1 MCTIII
7 CYYQSFQFYLLYK
20 LLKMEIPILNQ
31 IKFLGIRP
39 LKEGESNPNALKIF
53 RNLHP
58 GEMYYFYDGCDISE
72 ERIELK

>member
-1 MCTIII
+1 
-7 CYYQSFQFYLLYK
+7 
-20 LLKMEIPILNQ
+20 MEIPILNQ